1 MSAQRIRVLVVDDHP
16 IVLKGLIATLEP
28 ELDMEVVASAAT
40 AHQALELFRETR
52 PDVTIMDI
60 TMTLEMTGIEAILA
74 IRREFAEARIVVLS
88 AFRGDDLISRALQ
101 AGAVTY
107 LLKETLGDN
116 LVPIIREVHSGGRPI
131 PPEIGRKL
139 ANRISQRALTTR
151 EIEVLKLIAE
161 GLRNKEIA
169 ARLAIGDQ
177 TVEFH
182 VKNILSK
189 LGVNDRTKAV
199 SVGVRRGIIDI
210 RTE

>member
-1 MSAQRIRVLVVDDHP
+1 MSAPRIRVLLVDDHP
-16 IVLKGLIATLEP
+16 IVLKGLVATLEP

-60 TMTLEMTGIEAILA
+60 TMTREMTGIEAILA
-74 IRREFAEARIVVLS
+74 IRREFGEARIVVLS
-88 AFRGDDLISRALQ
+88 AFHGDDLIFRALQ

-116 LVPIIREVHSGGRPI
+116 LVSIIREVHSGGGPI
-131 PPEIGRKL
+131 PPEVARKL
-139 ANRISQRALTTR
+139 ANRISQSVLTAR

-169 ARLAIGDQ
+169 ARLAIGKQ

-182 VKNILSK
+182 IKNILSK
-189 LGVNDRTKAV
+189 LDVNDRTKAV

-210 RTE
+210 HSE

>member
-1 MSAQRIRVLVVDDHP
+1 MSAPRIRVLLVDDHP

-60 TMTLEMTGIEAILA
+60 IMTREMTGIEAILA
-74 IRREFAEARIVVLS
+74 IRREFAEARIVALS
-88 AFRGDDLISRALQ
+88 AFHGDDLIFRALQ

-116 LVPIIREVHSGGRPI
+116 LVSIIRQVHSGGGPI
-131 PPEIGRKL
+131 PPEVARKL
-139 ANRISQRALTTR
+139 ASRISQSVLTAR

-169 ARLAIGDQ
+169 ARLAIGNQ

-199 SVGVRRGIIDI
+199 TVGVRRGIIDI
-210 RTE
+210 PTE